1 MTMRFQCVD
10 NEELGLLEKASG
22 EEIRRFIVEQVT
34 ANPDDIAKVTAERF
48 GITRQAVHRH
58 LKALVDDGV
67 IEATGQ
73 TRRKRY
79 SLKAQEFEET
89 LSLAEH
95 RDEDRVWRTYVEP
108 HLAGLPANVLRICQ
122 YGFTEMFNNAI
133 DHSEGFQATIR
144 TSRSAI
150 SVELGIQDDG
160 VGIFRKLRSRFG
172 LEDERHAILELAK
185 GKLTTDPV
193 RHSGEGIFFT
203 SRMFDVFCILSGKL
217 RFYHGLN
224 KDDWLVEGQEEVT
237 GTAFVMRILTNS
249 QRTPKEV
256 FDRYANPELDD
267 FGFSRTHI
275 PLALAQYGQ
284 DQLVSR
290 SQARRVLERVERF
303 REVCL
308 DFARIEFIGQAFAD
322 EIFRVFAL
330 AHPQVKFVAIGTN
343 EEVRRMIG
351 RALAAARPA
360 GEESPGPN

>member
-1 MTMRFQCVD
+1 M
-10 NEELGLLEKASG
+10 EKASG
-22 EEIRRFIVEQVT
+22 EDIRKFIIEQVST
-34 ANPDDIAKVTAERF
+34 NPDDIAKVTAERF

-58 LKALVDDGV
+58 LKGLVDEGP

-79 SLKAQEFEET
+79 SLKLQRFEET
-89 LSLAEH
+89 LPLAEN

-108 HLAGLPANVLRICQ
+108 HLDGLPTNVLRICQ

-133 DHSEGFQATIR
+133 DHSEGSVAVVT
-144 TSRSAI
+144 TCRSAALL
-150 SVELGIQDDG
+150 ELRIQDDG

-185 GKLTTDPV
+185 GKLTTDPA

-203 SRMFDVFCILSGKL
+203 ARMFDEFRILSGNLKFIHEMG
-217 RFYHGLN
+217 R
-224 KDDWLVEGQEEVT
+224 DDWLIEDQAEVT
-237 GTAFVMRILTNS
+237 GTAFVMKICTS
-249 QRTPKEV
+249 CQRTTKEV
-256 FDRYANPELDD
+256 FDRYANPDLDD
-267 FGFSRTHI
+267 YGFSRTHI
-275 PLALAQYGQ
+275 PLTLAQYGQ

-308 DFARIEFIGQAFAD
+308 DFAGVEFIGQAFAD

-330 AHPQVKFVAIGTN
+330 AHPQVKFVAIGAN
-343 EEVRRMIG
+343 EDVSRMIG
-351 RALAAARPA
+351 RALATARSA
-360 GEESPGPN
+360 GEEPSAPS